1 MFAALLC
8 ESDARLATEVVD
20 ALLAHGLQ
28 CALAGGLAI
37 QAQLRAH
44 GRPVSRRQ
52 QLNDIDL
59 VVEGFASIPETLA
72 GAFLQHHVHP
82 DAGEGKMLLQLID
95 RRHAIRIDF
104 FDAFGRTLSRACN
117 LDDETGALRVTSIE
131 DLTARATALV
141 CGSLQRRRTLD
152 PKHVLSFTRLRGLG
166 APHLLA
172 DAWENHRQSV
182 TGTLEEADAEAAR
195 LLERHPELIVADEYS
210 SATPPCARCRQQG
223 RFRPAPRDTIVEI
236 LGYC

>member
-8 ESDARLATEVVD
+8 ESDARRATEVVD

-28 CALAGGLAI
+28 CALTGGLAI
-37 QAQLRAH
+37 EAQLRAR
-44 GRPVSRRQ
+44 GRPVVSR
-52 QLNDIDL
+52 QLNDIDF
-59 VVEGFASIPETLA
+59 VVDDFASIPESLA
-72 GAFLQHHVHP
+72 GSFLQHHVHP
-82 DAGEGKMLLQLID
+82 DASEGKTLLQLID
-95 RRHAIRIDF
+95 RERVLRIDLF
-104 FDAFGRTLSRACN
+104 GAFGSTLSRACR
-117 LDDETGALRVTSIE
+117 LDDETGALRVISIE

-141 CGSLQRRRTLD
+141 CGTLQRRRTLD

-182 TGTLEEADAEAAR
+182 TGRLEEADAEAAR
-195 LLERHPELIVADEYS
+195 LLERHPELIVADEYF